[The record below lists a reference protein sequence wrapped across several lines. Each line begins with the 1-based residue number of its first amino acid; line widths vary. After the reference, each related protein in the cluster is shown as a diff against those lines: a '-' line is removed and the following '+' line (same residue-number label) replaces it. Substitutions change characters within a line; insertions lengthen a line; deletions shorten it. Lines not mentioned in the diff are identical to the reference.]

1 MSVKFIKAVE
11 KKKCTYMCPK
21 KVALQR
27 CQKPYLP
34 ALSQLELV
42 MCLPLTASRKLA
54 RVDASKVINALNE
67 QGYFLQMPPSEFVK
81 VEAEQWPALPRV
93 GKC

>member
-1 MSVKFIKAVE
+1 MLECEIYKGSR
-11 KKKCTYMCPK
+11 KKEMYLYVPK
-21 KVALQR
+21 KSGLEKVPEAL
-27 CQKPYLP
+27 L
-34 ALSQLELV
+34 ASFGQLELV

-81 VEAEQWPALPRV
+81 VEAEQ
-93 GKC
+93 